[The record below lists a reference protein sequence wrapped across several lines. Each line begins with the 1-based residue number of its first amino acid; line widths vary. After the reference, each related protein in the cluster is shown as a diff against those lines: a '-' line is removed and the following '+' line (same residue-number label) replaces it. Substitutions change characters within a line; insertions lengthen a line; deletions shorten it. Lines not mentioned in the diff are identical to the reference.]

1 MKIKMPAVLAL
12 AILLLAWAPGV
23 ARAEGY
29 ELNYKLN
36 LGNSLFHMRTW
47 NRLEVTVINKDS
59 EDLQGTLTV
68 SLGGHYSQE
77 VFVEAGASAV
87 AVFHLPPS
95 QNWRGN
101 SPVIVLSDS
110 RGRELKRIG
119 IASSDDYQNT
129 KYIGVL
135 GSSTQGLG
143 ELVNALPNSFLV
155 RIGPEHLDHLPFAV
169 NFRAIVVNDPEP
181 IMLNAR
187 QKENLRCW
195 VEQGGVLVLGGGSG
209 GQRALDLIPAEL
221 APVRARGIGA
231 VGARDLEVLEL
242 PVPIPPQNYTV
253 VLGESLGVVLH
264 HSGDIPLLVQN
275 AVGKGVVLWSA
286 LDLTAPPLDD
296 MGNSIAFWRK
306 LFLFLP
312 VATQPVVP
320 GESWAFR
327 SIFNAI
333 AQGEATEA
341 ISPGKLLLVLL
352 VYILLAGPI
361 NWVILRKLD
370 RREWAWVTIPLLAVL
385 FVAGTFAA
393 GRIGMG
399 SERVVYQFNVIEVCS
414 ENLAYAESSAGV
426 FTPNRKPVT
435 LVAQADALAAGD
447 GGTVTWTGD
456 GTRIS
461 FARPPLWSVQRFYAT
476 DYLSLPGNFAV
487 QAVHKGDKVT
497 LAVQV
502 VNNTGY
508 AMFDSYIRLGEHWY
522 RVGPLGAGESRQ
534 VDASSLYQVDLHEL
548 LRRYSA
554 SQFYGWYDIY
564 ELLPNA
570 SFLFLGFGDG
580 GVIATEGADKVVAL
594 DMWFQRLDLDNI
606 AFDQQTAD
614 IPRRFLFPE
623 IVAESG
629 NMISGRGDGSYE
641 FIGPGAVELVFA
653 FPPNLDFTQG
663 DFYLNMDPLWG
674 YGSGSL
680 QVYNYARDEWE
691 ILTEWDVLLGGAV
704 HSILLEHVEE
714 LIYDNRLRVRIEFEG
729 NFGFHRTGMDVSVK
743 GGRFND

>member
-1 MKIKMPAVLAL
+1 
-12 AILLLAWAPGV
+12 
-23 ARAEGY
+23 
-29 ELNYKLN
+29 
-36 LGNSLFHMRTW
+36 MRTW

-59 EDLQGTLTV
+59 EDLQG
-68 SLGGHYSQE
+68 
-77 VFVEAGASAV
+77 
-87 AVFHLPPS
+87 HLPSVSEDITARRSLWRPGQAPS
-95 QNWRGN
+95 RSFTCRRVRIGAKQPGHRPQRFPGQ
-101 SPVIVLSDS
+101 
-110 RGRELKRIG
+110 GLKRIG

-209 GQRALDLIPAEL
+209 GQRALDLIPEEL

-341 ISPGKLLLVLL
+341 ISPGKLLLVL
-352 VYILLAGPI
+352 
-361 NWVILRKLD
+361 W
-370 RREWAWVTIPLLAVL
+370 
-385 FVAGTFAA
+385 FTFSWP
-393 GRIGMG
+393 GRLIG
-399 SERVVYQFNVIEVCS
+399 
-414 ENLAYAESSAGV
+414 
-426 FTPNRKPVT
+426 
-435 LVAQADALAAGD
+435 
-447 GGTVTWTGD
+447 
-456 GTRIS
+456 
-461 FARPPLWSVQRFYAT
+461 
-476 DYLSLPGNFAV
+476 
-487 QAVHKGDKVT
+487 
-497 LAVQV
+497 
-502 VNNTGY
+502 
-508 AMFDSYIRLGEHWY
+508 
-522 RVGPLGAGESRQ
+522 
-534 VDASSLYQVDLHEL
+534 
-548 LRRYSA
+548 
-554 SQFYGWYDIY
+554 
-564 ELLPNA
+564 
-570 SFLFLGFGDG
+570 
-580 GVIATEGADKVVAL
+580 
-594 DMWFQRLDLDNI
+594 
-606 AFDQQTAD
+606 
-614 IPRRFLFPE
+614 
-623 IVAESG
+623 
-629 NMISGRGDGSYE
+629 
-641 FIGPGAVELVFA
+641 
-653 FPPNLDFTQG
+653 
-663 DFYLNMDPLWG
+663 
-674 YGSGSL
+674 
-680 QVYNYARDEWE
+680 
-691 ILTEWDVLLGGAV
+691 
-704 HSILLEHVEE
+704 
-714 LIYDNRLRVRIEFEG
+714 
-729 NFGFHRTGMDVSVK
+729 
-743 GGRFND
+743 